1 MMDDPQTSDNHDSNV
16 STETIQTNGVKYK
29 RPHGLSILLIF
40 SMVYSGF
47 MFLLLTAGLFYK
59 SIVRQILEQYYE
71 QLEISQEVTFLV
83 NLSATV
89 LFGISIFGL
98 IKLWLAQKSGFWY
111 FSASQF
117 IILFSIVVFLRSYD
131 WINIGIA
138 SGIVIIVGL
147 YVQRMK

>member
-1 MMDDPQTSDNHDSNV
+1 MDDLQTSDKQDRNESK
-16 STETIQTNGVKYK
+16 EIIQTDGVKYK
-29 RPHGLSILLIF
+29 RPYGLSTLLIF

-47 MFLLLTAGLFYK
+47 MFLLLTAGLFYN
-59 SIVRQILEQYYE
+59 SIVQQILEQYYQ
-71 QLEISQEVTFLV
+71 QLKISAQATFLL
-83 NLSATV
+83 NLSGTV

-111 FSASQF
+111 FSSSQF
-117 IILFSIVVFLRSYD
+117 ILLFSIVVFLRSYD

-147 YVQRMK
+147 YAGRMK